1 MKKRD
6 INMFIDIYRKGKL
19 NVEKII
25 KNSIKI
31 EEIKEGFERIDDG
44 KEIRKVVELNWWMVD
59 NRWFLGLERVKE

>member
-59 NRWFLGLERVKE
+59 NRWFWD